1 MNPCFVWMIRMMYF
15 GTFQI
20 KIGRFESAHLLPLD
34 WNNQGAG
41 NNASNFLE
49 VKKNWKPKIYLFS
62 SIFRR

>member
-1 MNPCFVWMIRMMYF
+1 MMYF